1 MKKLDEISR
10 ETPFRVPDG
19 YFDRLPG
26 VIQARVARP
35 EPRLWFAPSLK
46 FAMPVV
52 VLVVALTI
60 WFTGR
65 EGNSI
70 EEQLN
75 EIQTEQL
82 MAYLEAS
89 ELSDDLLNEE
99 MTLSEEDLYEL
110 EENVFSSMEP
120 IDFTSEELNI
130 ESDNF

>member
-1 MKKLDEISR
+1 MKKLDDISR
-10 ETPFRVPDG
+10 ETPFKVPDG

-26 VIQARVARP
+26 IIQARVAKP
-35 EPRLWFAPSLK
+35 EPRFWFAPGLK
-46 FAMPVV
+46 FAMPALA
-52 VLVVALTI
+52 LVVALTI
-60 WFTGR
+60 WFTNR
-65 EGNSI
+65 DGNSI

-82 MAYLEAS
+82 MAYLEES

-99 MTLSEEDLYEL
+99 VTLSEEDLYEL

-130 ESDNF
+130 EPDNF